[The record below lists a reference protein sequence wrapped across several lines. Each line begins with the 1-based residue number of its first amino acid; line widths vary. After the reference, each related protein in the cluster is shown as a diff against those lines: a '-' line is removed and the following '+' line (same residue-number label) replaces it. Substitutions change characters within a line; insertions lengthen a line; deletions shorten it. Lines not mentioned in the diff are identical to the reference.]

1 MTDRSDVRSRRPA
14 GRGRPAR
21 RRPWIWLLAATAIAA
36 PAAAAPAAAQENQDP
51 FEDVLFAPELVMQNR
66 QRIGLTSDQW
76 STISGAIREMQREV
90 VDLEWEMLEASQG
103 LIELL
108 EAERVDE
115 AAAME
120 LVSRVLTTENEVKEL
135 QLRLLIRI
143 KNALTPEQQD
153 QLRRLRGG
161 RG

>member
-1 MTDRSDVRSRRPA
+1 MTERPDVRN
-14 GRGRPAR
+14 GRLAR
-21 RRPWIWLLAATAIAA
+21 RRRWIWLLAAFAVAA
-36 PAAAAPAAAQENQDP
+36 PAVAPPAAAQEEEDP

-66 QRIGLTSDQW
+66 QRIGLTADQW
-76 STISGAIREMQREV
+76 STISAAIREMQREV
-90 VDLEWEMLEASQG
+90 VDLEWEMLETSQG

-108 EAERVDE
+108 EGDRVDE
-115 AAAME
+115 AAAMD

-135 QLRLLIRI
+135 QFRLLIRI

>member
-1 MTDRSDVRSRRPA
+1 MTDRADVRNRRPA
-14 GRGRPAR
+14 HR
-21 RRPWIWLLAATAIAA
+21 RHWIWLLAALAVVM
-36 PAAAAPAAAQENQDP
+36 PAAVLPAAAQEDEDP

-66 QRIGLTSDQW
+66 QRIGLTADQW
-76 STISGAIREMQREV
+76 ATISGAIREMQREV

-108 EAERVDE
+108 EGERVDE

-120 LVSRVLTTENEVKEL
+120 LVSRVLVTENEVKEL
-135 QLRLLIRI
+135 QFRLLIRV
-143 KNALTPEQQD
+143 KNVLTPEQQD